1 MSDPVLRAEQVT
13 VERGG
18 TSILD
23 SVSISVESNTS
34 MLVRGPSGSG
44 KTTLFNALGLLTTP
58 TSGQI
63 YIQGTDASELSERK
77 RAAIRRDT
85 IGFVFQDFQLIPD
98 LTAWDNAAL
107 PQDHTGSRNE
117 DWLAELFD
125 VLKITEL
132 RDNYPATLSGGE
144 RQRVAIARALANYP
158 AVILADEPTGQ
169 LDPQTAEQVL
179 DLLFGVQSETDTA
192 LVLISHD
199 RGLSSRFA
207 ETVLLRDGKITD
219 DMSDIDYSLTE

>member
-44 KTTLFNALGLLTTP
+44 KTTLFNALGLLSTP

-125 VLKITEL
+125 VLNITEL

-144 RQRVAIARALANYP
+144 KQRVAIARALANYP

-179 DLLFGVQSETDTA
+179 DLLFGVQAETDTA

-219 DMSDIDYSLTE
+219 SMSDIDYSLTE